1 MTNPVRNY
9 KYAVNGIRDMI
20 LSIPLFS
27 IPLLIAAA
35 FIGLGFM
42 IYPFSA
48 RFGVVCIGAGSVIMG
63 VVVLFDLPN
72 SLGFQGLILF
82 GISIVVGGW
91 MMYVG
96 VKNG

>member
-1 MTNPVRNY
+1 
-9 KYAVNGIRDMI
+9 MI

-48 RFGVVCIGAGSVIMG
+48 RFGVIGIGAGSVIMG

-82 GISIVVGGW
+82 GISIIVGGW